1 MLKGLCYMLKVLL
14 QVSEW
19 FADGFE
25 KIGWNVMVR
34 ACAHST
40 CLLLLC
46 NLRPLWPFA
55 TVPAVLS
62 ILFAAAAVPSFAAAA
77 VPSFAAAAV
86 PLFAAAVPLF
96 TAAYVSVIQSLWV
109 SG

>member
-77 VPSFAAAAV
+77 VP
-86 PLFAAAVPLF
+86 LFAAAVPLF